1 MDAREVQGNVVLK
14 LVEMLSLLLD
24 SKVLPLSLS
33 VFHLSPLSLPTF
45 FLSSSACGKRQA
57 LCISCS
63 QSGVRNCDARISESL
78 REKGKIYCQIYSI
91 L

>member
-33 VFHLSPLSLPTF
+33 VFHLSPLSPHF
-45 FLSSSACGKRQA
+45 F
-57 LCISCS
+57 
-63 QSGVRNCDARISESL
+63 SL
-78 REKGKIYCQIYSI
+78 LFCMW
-91 L
+91 

>member
-14 LVEMLSLLLD
+14 LVEMLSLLLY

-45 FLSSSACGKRQA
+45 FSPL
-57 LCISCS
+57 LH
-63 QSGVRNCDARISESL
+63 VV
-78 REKGKIYCQIYSI
+78 KGKLFVSAVLSLELETLMLEYQN

>member
-24 SKVLPLSLS
+24 SKVLLSLS